1 MKWLVT
7 GGAGYIGSHVILELL
22 NGDNE
27 VVAIDSL
34 ASGSRERIPNQ
45 VKFFDYD
52 IRDITKIEKIL
63 KAENFD
69 GIFHLAALK
78 SVNQSFQQSKLYME
92 VNTEASV
99 SLFKLACRENVKKI
113 IFSST
118 AAVYSSEGENSKLES
133 DVPNPSS
140 PYGNS
145 KLLAEYELDRLI
157 EENMI
162 EGTSLRF
169 FNVIGSAGGHYRE
182 INGENLLPKIVNQ
195 LRSGIRPQIYG
206 KDYETRDGT
215 CIRDYVDVRDIA
227 KAHVSAAFSQK
238 IPNKI
243 NIGTGIGSTVL
254 EVVSEISQVLG
265 KKCDPDF
272 QDRRLGDQEVV
283 IADISLARNFLNY
296 APNFLMHESVATSI
310 L

>member
-78 SVNQSFQQSKLYME
+78 SVNQSFQQSKLYIE

-182 INGENLLPKIVNQ
+182 INGENLLPKIVNATQ
-195 LRSGIRPQIYG
+195 RPN
-206 KDYETRDGT
+206 
-215 CIRDYVDVRDIA
+215 A
-227 KAHVSAAFSQK
+227 
-238 IPNKI
+238 
-243 NIGTGIGSTVL
+243 
-254 EVVSEISQVLG
+254 
-265 KKCDPDF
+265 
-272 QDRRLGDQEVV
+272 
-283 IADISLARNFLNY
+283 
-296 APNFLMHESVATSI
+296 
-310 L
+310 